1 MDPAHRDR
9 IAFMRVCSGK
19 FERGMKLRHHRI
31 GKDITVANAT
41 IFLAQDRTSVENTY
55 AGDIIGL
62 HNHGTIKIG
71 DTFTEKEELKFTGI
85 PSFAPELFKRV
96 ILKSPLKAK
105 QLQKGLT
112 QLAEEGAVQLFRP
125 FLNNDYILGAVGVL
139 QFDVITSRLKNE
151 YNVDAVYQPVDL
163 SVARWI
169 GSKNSAKLEEFKK
182 KNQSALALDGHGD
195 LVFLAQGQWKLDY
208 TAEQWP
214 QIDFFRTR
222 EQE

>member
-1 MDPAHRDR
+1 MLFRSRDR

-41 IFLAQDRTSVENTY
+41 IFLAQDRTGVENAY

-125 FLNNDYILGAVGVL
+125 LLNNDYILGAVGVL

-151 YNVDAVYQPVDL
+151 LCRSEERRVGKECR
-163 SVARWI
+163 SRW
-169 GSKNSAKLEEFKK
+169 SPY
-182 KNQSALALDGHGD
+182 H
-195 LVFLAQGQWKLDY
+195 
-208 TAEQWP
+208 
-214 QIDFFRTR
+214 
-222 EQE
+222 